1 MKAGERKLE
10 QRKKILETW
19 IDLYGHRLV
28 RLAYTYVQDSATA
41 EDRVQDAFIKVYGQF
56 NKFKDG
62 SDPFPWLA
70 RIVINECKMA
80 YRSNWREIVSS
91 MLPEKEVVSSEDEFL
106 SMEADEMLYAL
117 ILKLPEPYRIAIV
130 LYYFEELSV
139 QKIAAILGKRE
150 GTIKSRLSRG
160 RHRLRKFWKERDTYE
175 TAIQNC

>member
-1 MKAGERKLE
+1 LE
-10 QRKKILETW
+10 QRKKLLETW

-28 RLAYTYVQDSATA
+28 RIANTYAQDSATA

-56 NKFKDG
+56 NKFKEG

-91 MLPEKEVVSSEDEFL
+91 MLPEKEVVSSEDKFL
-106 SMEADEMLYAL
+106 KMEADEMLYTL
-117 ILKLPEPYRIAIV
+117 VLKLPEPYRISIV

-139 QKIAAILGKRE
+139 QKIAAILGKSE

-160 RHRLRKFWKERDTYE
+160 RHRLRKVMKGRDTYG
-175 TAIQNC
+175 TATQNC